1 LRCDDRRV
9 LERRQVNGLAALG
22 EVGWVDWGLLAVL
35 AVSVLAGLVRGLVF
49 EVLSLMGWVVGW
61 FAALWFAA
69 DLAPHLPVGEAGSKL
84 NLAAAFAACFV
95 ATVIVWAICARL
107 VRLLLHTT
115 PLTSIDRLLG
125 AGFGFVRGAVLLLVV
140 AAVVGLTPASQ
151 SSDWQRSLG
160 AAWLQA
166 TVDGLKP
173 WLPPQTRRL
182 LPSRP
187 DSTA

>member
-1 LRCDDRRV
+1 VPEQRAV
-9 LERRQVNGLAALG
+9 SGLAA
-22 EVGWVDWGLLAVL
+22 VGWVDWALLAAL

-69 DLAPHLPVGEAGSKL
+69 DVAPFVPIGDPGSKL
-84 NLAAAFAACFV
+84 NHAAAFAGVFV
-95 ATVIVWAICARL
+95 ATIIVWALGARL

-115 PLTSIDRLLG
+115 PLTTIDRLLG
-125 AGFGFVRGAVLLLVV
+125 AGFGFVRGALLLLVV
-140 AAVVGLTPASQ
+140 AAIVGLTPAAQ
-151 SSDWQRSLG
+151 SHDWQRSHG

-173 WLPPQTRRL
+173 WLPQQTRRL
-182 LPSRP
+182 LPNWQGP
-187 DSTA
+187 TA

>member
-1 LRCDDRRV
+1 ML
-9 LERRQVNGLAALG
+9 NGLATI
-22 EVGWVDWGLLAVL
+22 GWVDWALLAVL

-49 EVLSLMGWVVGW
+49 EVLSLLGWVVGW
-61 FAALWFAA
+61 IAALWFAA
-69 DLAPHLPVGEAGSKL
+69 DAAPFLPVGEPGSRL
-84 NLAAAFAACFV
+84 NHAAAFAAVFV
-95 ATVIVWAICARL
+95 ATIIVWALGARL

-115 PLTSIDRLLG
+115 PLTGIDRVLG
-125 AGFGFVRGAVLLLVV
+125 AAFGFLRGAVLLLVV
-140 AAVVGLTPASQ
+140 AAVVGLTPAAQ
-151 SSDWQRSLG
+151 SLEWQRSHG

-187 DSTA
+187 QPTA